1 MIIWTGD
8 NIAHDIWH
16 QYADNQTL
24 STLDATQEILKYFPK
39 TPIYP
44 MFGNPLFLIVILNI

>member
-1 MIIWTGD
+1 MIFWTGD

-16 QYADNQTL
+16 QNADNQTVN
-24 STLDATQEILKYFPK
+24 TYQATQEIIKYFPK

-44 MFGNPLFLIVILNI
+44 MFGNTLLLQVFF